1 MRDLF
6 SGCAYVRTYVAV
18 TLRNVNLR
26 SCLGMSIY
34 ADPQESGVTETCI
47 TRGRRWRMELGGT
60 FLGDGGRGG
69 QTAGH
74 SQCAYLAE
82 SSAETSAERSQSTVE
97 ARRPRREQERV
108 QK

>member
-34 ADPQESGVTETCI
+34 ANPQESGVTETCI

-69 QTAGH
+69 QH
-74 SQCAYLAE
+74 SWAFTMCVFGGVKCRNE
-82 SSAETSAERSQSTVE
+82 C
-97 ARRPRREQERV
+97 
-108 QK
+108 